1 MHDRLESCTRDNSLA
16 RQRRDFTML
25 AGLLVA
31 ALSLADLSAAAEAAL
46 RPLTE
51 AIANARARQA
61 AVPDNPTPRE
71 QLELVLA
78 LDQEPLKAMHS
89 VDLSALSEADRRAAH
104 AEAEARLDAVSEET
118 VATVLSLVPA
128 EGWFSTAIYGQE
140 AATGAFLVIQHADTA
155 LQKRFLPALEAMA
168 DRGEAPKWQY
178 AMMYDR
184 IAVAENRPQ
193 RYGTQMQCVEG
204 RMIPALTEDPETLEL
219 RRAPMGFRWPD
230 YNAYLANFGAC

>member
-1 MHDRLESCTRDNSLA
+1 
-16 RQRRDFTML
+16 ML
-25 AGLLVA
+25 AWFLVV
-31 ALSLADLSAAAEAAL
+31 ALSLADLSPAAEAAL

-51 AIANARARQA
+51 AIATARAKQA
-61 AVPDNPTPRE
+61 ALPENPTPRE
-71 QLELVLA
+71 RLELALT

-89 VDLSALSEADRRAAH
+89 VDLSTLSETDRLAAQ
-104 AEAEARLDAVSEET
+104 AEAKARLDAISDET
-118 VATVLSLVPA
+118 AATVLSLVPP
-128 EGWFSTAIYGQE
+128 EGWFSNAVYGQD

-168 DRGEAPKWQY
+168 ERGEALKWQY

-193 RYGTQMQCVEG
+193 RYGTQMQCVSG
-204 RMIPALTEDPETLEL
+204 RMVPAPTEDPERLEQ

-230 YNAYLANFGAC
+230 YDAYLANFGAC

>member
-1 MHDRLESCTRDNSLA
+1 
-16 RQRRDFTML
+16 ML
-25 AGLLVA
+25 AWFLAA
-31 ALSLADLSAAAEAAL
+31 ALSLTDLSPAAEAAL

-51 AIANARARQA
+51 AIASARAKQA
-61 AVPDNPTPRE
+61 ALPDNPTPRE
-71 QLELVLA
+71 QLELALA

-89 VDLSALSEADRRAAH
+89 VDLSNLSEVDQGTAR
-104 AEAEARLDAVSEET
+104 AEAEARLDALSEET

-128 EGWFSTAIYGQE
+128 EGWFSNAVYGQD

-168 DRGEAPKWQY
+168 DRGETLKWQY

-193 RYGTQMQCVEG
+193 RYGTQMQCVAG
-204 RMIPALTEDPETLEL
+204 RMVPAPTEDPERLEQ